1 MSLQTLSSR
10 VSTLRRQHYEVLG
23 QQRAITSHIASLE
36 EKVAA
41 AESSQEAHRKAAAFL
56 TQYGDEREQHV
67 HALIENLVSQGLQ
80 HVFQE
85 EMQFVVAKK
94 VSGSRTVVDFQIVSQ
109 YGDEKIATPVMS
121 ARGGGVAAVSGFL
134 LQVVVMLLTDAPR
147 VLFLDETFAQV
158 SADYEVRLA
167 DFMSQLADSLGLQI
181 VMVTHSDAYE
191 DYADASWRIS
201 NVGGKTKAVKVQ

>member
-1 MSLQTLSSR
+1 MSLQALSERAHSAQR
-10 VSTLRRQHYEVLG
+10 NYHEVLG
-23 QQRAITSHIASLE
+23 QSRAITSQISSLE
-36 EKVAA
+36 SRIESAA
-41 AESSQEAHRKAAAFL
+41 QAADAHRKAAAFL

-85 EMQFVVAKK
+85 DLQFVVVQK
-94 VSGSRTVVDFQIVSQ
+94 VSGSRTVVDFQIVSDIGGEQ
-109 YGDEKIATPVMS
+109 VSTPVLS

-134 LQVVVMLLTDAPR
+134 LQVVVMLLTDAPK

-201 NVGGKTKAVKVQ
+201 AKNGKTEAVKVQ